1 MKSRCQKCCCGSF
14 VEQHKTESAT
24 GPLAYIGGAA
34 PGTGR
39 GRGSEKAPARAPAW
53 RGEEAALASELEA
66 WSDAAEAEPVSVL
79 GAWSDAA
86 EAEPVSEPAAYHGVA
101 EARGSEPAACHGAAE
116 ARGSELDAW
125 TDDVAARGSEL
136 AVWSDVAEAQ
146 AMVPERRSCGGEMAR
161 ESDR

>member
-1 MKSRCQKCCCGSF
+1 MKSPCQKCCCGSF
-14 VEQHKTESAT
+14 VEQHKTESATGQAT

-66 WSDAAEAEPVSVL
+66 WSDAAEAEPVS
-79 GAWSDAA
+79 
-86 EAEPVSEPAAYHGVA
+86 EPAAYHGAA

-125 TDDVAARGSEL
+125 TDDVAARGNEL